1 MKGVLVS
8 LHVPFPGE
16 NFIANITRKLAP
28 LALMYFRD
36 VDPEVFLVA
45 KVFVAD
51 PAHELFGRRVGG
63 GLVLLGPRQ

>member
-8 LHVPFPGE
+8 LHVPFPWE
-16 NFIANITRKLAP
+16 NFIANITGKLAP

-45 KVFVAD
+45 EVFVAD
-51 PAHELFGRRVGG
+51 PAHELLGRRVGT
-63 GLVLLGPRQ
+63 GLVLLGSRQ